1 MFTRNAFY
9 NDTESSYVA
18 RQLVVTDGKEPT
30 PTTLRTQHMPP
41 NSYTLPISVGPS
53 LSRNGSTIS
62 ESSYI
67 TSGMVTTYGSEAPIP
82 TTMRT
87 QRPLPVSVGPSLS
100 RNGST
105 ISESINITRGMVT
118 TYGSEAPIPTTMRTQ
133 RPLPVSVGPSLSS
146 KRSVNSES
154 SYVTRGMV
162 TTYGSEHTEAP
173 MPTARRTLQPL
184 IPSLSSKRS
193 VNSEMITS
201 VPAFE
206 GRLTSSQSMAITSEA
221 VSATTGGQKSG
232 VMSSKMAPTELKT
245 TTTTTTTT
253 ATTTTTTTTHV
264 RNTVFSIFYDSDIL
278 HNA

>member
-18 RQLVVTDGKEPT
+18 RQLVVTGGKEPT

-41 NSYTLPISVGPS
+41 NSYTLPISMIPS
-53 LSRNGSTIS
+53 LSRNRSTIS
-62 ESSYI
+62 ESSYV
-67 TSGMVTTYGSEAPIP
+67 TRGTTYGSETPIP

-87 QRPLPVSVGPSLS
+87 QRPLSVSVGPSLS
-100 RNGST
+100 RNRST
-105 ISESINITRGMVT
+105 ISESSYITRQMV
-118 TYGSEAPIPTTMRTQ
+118 I
-133 RPLPVSVGPSLSS
+133 
-146 KRSVNSES
+146 
-154 SYVTRGMV
+154 
-162 TTYGSEHTEAP
+162 TYGSEHTEAP

-193 VNSEMITS
+193 VNSEIMS

-206 GRLTSSQSMAITSEA
+206 GRLTSSQSVAITSEA

-245 TTTTTTTT
+245 TTTTATT
-253 ATTTTTTTTHV
+253 TTTTTTTTHV
-264 RNTVFSIFYDSDIL
+264 RNTVFSISYDSDIL
-278 HNA
+278 PNA